1 MDIQTISLPT
11 GATLTAYLHP
21 RSAEMQNPYTAS
33 RATLILCPGGGY
45 SMLSDRENVPPAML
59 FFNMGFQVFVLS
71 YSVGAAAA
79 NRRPLEELGRSV
91 QLVRANREAWN
102 IDPNRVAVLGF
113 SAGGH
118 LAASLGVHWNDPV
131 LLERCNAQDARA
143 LRPDALILAYPVITD
158 GAFTHAETLQNISA
172 ARQEPPHYWALET
185 HVTADTPPTFLWHT
199 MDDACVPVENS
210 ILFLQAL
217 HRAGV
222 PCECHLYM
230 HGQHGLSV
238 CTGEVDCGQ
247 SAAKSWI
254 ALCRT
259 WIESIWGDLGGY

>member
-11 GATLTAYLHP
+11 GAALTAYLHP

-33 RATLILCPGGGY
+33 RAALILCPGGGY
-45 SMLSDRENVPPAML
+45 SMRSDRENVPPAML

-131 LLERCNAQDARA
+131 TLQRPRRPRTSPRCTDLSLSCHHRRRFYPRGNAAKYLRSPSGASPLLGPGDPRHRRHAARLPLAHHGRRLRPGGKFHPVFAGAAPCRCPLRVPPLYARA
-143 LRPDALILAYPVITD
+143 ARPFRLYRRGRLRTVRREILDCA
-158 GAFTHAETLQNISA
+158 
-172 ARQEPPHYWALET
+172 
-185 HVTADTPPTFLWHT
+185 
-199 MDDACVPVENS
+199 VPN
-210 ILFLQAL
+210 LD
-217 HRAGV
+217 R
-222 PCECHLYM
+222 
-230 HGQHGLSV
+230 
-238 CTGEVDCGQ
+238 
-247 SAAKSWI
+247 K
-254 ALCRT
+254 
-259 WIESIWGDLGGY
+259 IWGDLGGY